1 MNIFKSFSLAAI
13 LMALTLT
20 SCSEIDENERIIY
33 VKPAEVKKHVLIEDF
48 TGQRCVN
55 CPNAAT
61 MIEKLQEQ
69 YGEDNIIA
77 VGIYGGDFGYTTVAQ
92 GHQPLSLTTE
102 TGNSYYATWGVRAQ
116 PSGMVDLFG
125 GVLTNLVY
133 WAAYVNGMINRE
145 PTVMIT
151 PTTTYDEVS
160 RNLKVNVNVAGLK
173 TLSGAKLQVWLVEDN
188 IKDMQLMPNGSVNND
203 YIHKHVF
210 RASVNDKDGE
220 PINVVNEKSVSKT
233 YNISLDN
240 SWKPENMS
248 VVAFVF
254 TDEGVQ
260 QTEKTPVV
268 SQ

>member
-1 MNIFKSFSLAAI
+1 
-13 LMALTLT
+13 
-20 SCSEIDENERIIY
+20 
-33 VKPAEVKKHVLIEDF
+33 
-48 TGQRCVN
+48 
-55 CPNAAT
+55 
-61 MIEKLQEQ
+61 
-69 YGEDNIIA
+69 
-77 VGIYGGDFGYTTVAQ
+77 
-92 GHQPLSLTTE
+92 
-102 TGNSYYATWGVRAQ
+102 
-116 PSGMVDLFG
+116 MVDRFG

-151 PTTTYDEVS
+151 PTTTYDEAS

>member
-1 MNIFKSFSLAAI
+1 MNRFKSFSLVAI
-13 LMALTLT
+13 LMALTVT

-61 MIEKLQEQ
+61 MIGKLQEQ

-92 GHQPLSLTTE
+92 GHTPLSLTTE
-102 TGNSYYATWGVRAQ
+102 TGNSYYADWGVRAQ
-116 PSGMVDLFG
+116 PSGMVDRFG
-125 GVLTNLVY
+125 GVLTNLAY
-133 WAAYVNGMINRE
+133 WAAYVNGMIDQE

-151 PTTTYDEVS
+151 PTTTYDEDS

-173 TLSGAKLQVWLVEDN
+173 TLSDAKLQVWLVEDS
-188 IKDMQLMPNGSVNND
+188 IKDMQLMPNGRVNND
-203 YIHKHVF
+203 YIHNHVF

-220 PINVVNEKSVSKT
+220 PIDVVNEKSVSKT
-233 YNISLDN
+233 YTIHLDN
-240 SWKPENMS
+240 KWKAENLS
-248 VVAFVF
+248 VVTFVF
-254 TDEGVQ
+254 TSEAVQ
-260 QTEKTPVV
+260 QTEKTPVIR
-268 SQ
+268 Q

>member
-1 MNIFKSFSLAAI
+1 
-13 LMALTLT
+13 
-20 SCSEIDENERIIY
+20 
-33 VKPAEVKKHVLIEDF
+33 
-48 TGQRCVN
+48 
-55 CPNAAT
+55 
-61 MIEKLQEQ
+61 
-69 YGEDNIIA
+69 
-77 VGIYGGDFGYTTVAQ
+77 
-92 GHQPLSLTTE
+92 
-102 TGNSYYATWGVRAQ
+102 
-116 PSGMVDLFG
+116 
-125 GVLTNLVY
+125 
-133 WAAYVNGMINRE
+133 
-145 PTVMIT
+145 MIT
-151 PTTTYDEVS
+151 PTTTYDEAS